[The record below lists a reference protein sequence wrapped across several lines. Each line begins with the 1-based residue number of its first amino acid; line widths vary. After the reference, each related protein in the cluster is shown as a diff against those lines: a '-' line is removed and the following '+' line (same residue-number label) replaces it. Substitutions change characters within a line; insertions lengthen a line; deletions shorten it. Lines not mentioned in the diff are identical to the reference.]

1 MVKENQEKF
10 TLISEANG
18 LTLFMDQKNNLYSV
32 EKVRDSFGRNEK
44 VIMRELTIWYQEII
58 YHSNKIKQILN

>member
-44 VIMRELTIWYQEII
+44 VIMRELTI
-58 YHSNKIKQILN
+58 